1 MCEIMNI
8 KHKSNYLP
16 QISAPYTIVL
26 DKLDDNGINYE
37 MVDVNSDMFKTI
49 QGITISDV
57 VQNMIVD
64 DKNPIWIS
72 NDNKILDGCHR
83 LANSMLNEKKIKAVK
98 VDLNEKDACRILN
111 KIQDIYEYE
120 QAKNIEEIVGN
131 DVINDEND
139 IENNYTDRQEFL
151 AALEED
157 NSTIDSEN
165 SKKNETTIIAY
176 RKEPIKENSVV
187 GNFFM
192 LNPIEGY
199 DKYEILFDN
208 LLNTDDFGVTYKES
222 QNPID
227 ILAKIWFPNIN
238 FEKIS
243 AKYNTSPDNLKSK
256 AIAEKANKL
265 GYDGILYENKILQGL
280 K

>member
-1 MCEIMNI
+1 MNI

-72 NDNKILDGCHR
+72 NNNKILDGCHR

-208 LLNTDDFGVTYKES
+208 LLNTDDLGVTYKES

>member
-1 MCEIMNI
+1 MNI

-72 NDNKILDGCHR
+72 NNNKILDGCHR

-151 AALEED
+151 TALEED

>member
-1 MCEIMNI
+1 MNI

-208 LLNTDDFGVTYKES
+208 LLNTDDLGVTYKES

>member
-208 LLNTDDFGVTYKES
+208 LLNTDDLGVTYKES

>member
-1 MCEIMNI
+1 MNI

>member
-1 MCEIMNI
+1 MNI

-265 GYDGILYENKILQGL
+265 GYDGILYENKILRGL